1 MVHILVPDNLDK
13 AGLDILKARPDVT
26 VQAAAK
32 MDRSEVMA
40 AIPNADALI
49 IRSATKVDKAM
60 LQAATRLQLIGRAG
74 VGVDNVDLDAAT
86 ERGVLVMNAPDGNTV
101 ATAELAFALM
111 LALVRQ
117 IPAAYASMQAGKWDR
132 KTFMGTQLHGKTLGI
147 IGFGRVGRAV
157 AKRALAFD
165 MDVITYDP
173 YISPEAPMAMGVA
186 AVSLDELFARSD
198 FITLHAE
205 VTDENTHMIN
215 AASIA
220 KMKPGVRIINAARGQ
235 LIDEAAL
242 AQAIKDGKVAGAGID
257 VYSDEPPPKDHPLLN
272 LPGVIHT
279 PHLGASTVEA
289 QDAVAVQIAQQVLN
303 ALFKNEYKNVKNPEV
318 LERLG
323 KK

>member
-1 MVHILVPDNLDK
+1 
-13 AGLDILKARPDVT
+13 
-26 VQAAAK
+26 
-32 MDRSEVMA
+32 
-40 AIPNADALI
+40 
-49 IRSATKVDKAM
+49 
-60 LQAATRLQLIGRAG
+60 
-74 VGVDNVDLDAAT
+74 
-86 ERGVLVMNAPDGNTV
+86 
-101 ATAELAFALM
+101 
-111 LALVRQ
+111 
-117 IPAAYASMQAGKWDR
+117 
-132 KTFMGTQLHGKTLGI
+132 
-147 IGFGRVGRAV
+147 
-157 AKRALAFD
+157 
-165 MDVITYDP
+165 
-173 YISPEAPMAMGVA
+173 
-186 AVSLDELFARSD
+186 VSLDELFARSD